1 MIFLNQ
7 NSYQQKTF
15 KNNINQANR
24 TFLMKV

>member
-1 MIFLNQ
+1 MIFLNK

-15 KNNINQANR
+15 KTNINQANR